1 MILVDTSIWVD
12 LFRDPT
18 GNVRDALELV
28 TSDEEVVLT
37 RFNQLELLQG
47 ARDEQEWTV
56 LSVYLEHQ
64 DYLETEPETWRNAA
78 RIYFDLRRRGQT
90 VRNTVDCCIA
100 ELAYQHD
107 ALLVHR
113 DRDFAAIADV
123 RPIRH
128 RWFGEVPGGAAV
140 AGTCSR
146 IAHAG
151 PAVGRMAPHTRL
163 GLRIASSGNVG
174 GDTTAEWRRGWPS
187 SSTLRRSRRIPRAI
201 SSTSGTGRRLS
212 RRLWRRKTAAS

>member
-78 RIYFDLRRRGQT
+78 RIYFDLRQRGQT
-90 VRNTVDCCIA
+90 VRSAVDCCIA

-128 RWFGEVPGGAAV
+128 RWFGEVP
-140 AGTCSR
+140 
-146 IAHAG
+146 
-151 PAVGRMAPHTRL
+151 
-163 GLRIASSGNVG
+163 
-174 GDTTAEWRRGWPS
+174 RRG
-187 SSTLRRSRRIPRAI
+187 
-201 SSTSGTGRRLS
+201 GGRRDLQ
-212 RRLWRRKTAAS
+212 